1 MCHPGQTGQV
11 SDEEPVT
18 YGGVPF
24 TRAPTR
30 RRGRETVRDMVIS
43 MAVVGGGVLALLLVS
58 HRPQPEAGIKE
69 IDWRPAAATARAGA
83 EYPVL
88 APEGLSAQWRA
99 TSARFETMP
108 SSGGRPVWHLGLVT
122 PGNGYAGL
130 EQTDGDA
137 ARFVRDVVDGAQPV
151 GESSIAGQTWQQYGP
166 GANGFRSLVL
176 AQPSSTVIITGS
188 AALPELEQLAGALRA
203 G

>member
-1 MCHPGQTGQV
+1 MRHPGQTGEV
-11 SDEEPVT
+11 SDQEPVT
-18 YGGVPF
+18 YGGVQF

-58 HRPQPEAGIKE
+58 CRPQPQAGVKE
-69 IDWRPAAATARAGA
+69 IDWKPAAVTARAA
-83 EYPVL
+83 ADYAVL

-151 GESSIAGQTWQQYGP
+151 GESTIAGQTWQQYGP

-188 AALPELEQLAGALRA
+188 AALPELEQLAGSLRA